1 MRTVL
6 RQMNYDVR
14 ELGGDQWLSSGVP
27 GDATVVIMVGPRK
40 PLLEYEVAALH
51 RYLRGGG
58 RMIVFLD
65 PEPGEDFAAFLGPFG
80 LKFNPVRLAN
90 DKSYVRITYTPAD
103 RQYIY
108 SNRFSS
114 HPSVSTLTRN
124 SHRLATVLLGAGY
137 LEEVP
142 STAGDKPQ
150 VQFTIHSMPGTWND
164 ANANLVFDS
173 GSEKRKEYELAA
185 VVTQK
190 VKGADKKKK
199 DKDKD
204 KKKKGAQQDEA
215 RLLVVADSDCM
226 SDRVFRNAGNG
237 YLLIDAL
244 KWMGGE
250 EEVMG
255 ETTSE
260 EDVRLVHTRKKDQIW
275 FYLTIFGVPALVL
288 AGGLVYTR
296 RRRRRS

>member
-1 MRTVL
+1 
-6 RQMNYDVR
+6 
-14 ELGGDQWLSSGVP
+14 
-27 GDATVVIMVGPRK
+27 
-40 PLLEYEVAALH
+40 
-51 RYLRGGG
+51 
-58 RMIVFLD
+58 LD
-65 PEPGEDFAAFLGPFG
+65 PEPGEDFAEFLGPFG
-80 LKFNPVRLAN
+80 LKLYPVLLAN

-103 RQYIY
+103 RHFIY

-124 SHRLATVLLGAGY
+124 SNRLATVLLGAGY

-142 STAGDKPQ
+142 STGGDKPQ

-164 ANANLVFDS
+164 VNNNLVFDA
-173 GSEKRKEYELAA
+173 GTEKRKEYELAA

-190 VKGADKKKK
+190 VKGK
-199 DKDKD
+199 DRVKGKSKD
-204 KKKKGAQQDEA
+204 DEA
-215 RLLVVADSDCM
+215 RLLVVADSDCI
-226 SDRVFRNAGNG
+226 SDKVFRNAGNG

-260 EDVRLVHTRKKDQIW
+260 EDVRMVHTRKKDQIW